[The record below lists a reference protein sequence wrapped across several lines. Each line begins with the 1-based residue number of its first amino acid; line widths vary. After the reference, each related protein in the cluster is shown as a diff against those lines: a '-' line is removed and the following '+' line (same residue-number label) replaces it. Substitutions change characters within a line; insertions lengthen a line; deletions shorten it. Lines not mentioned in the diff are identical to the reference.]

1 MSQPEWITPAG
12 SLGTIPES
20 IFYQQVLLA
29 YTPPLSFA
37 PTCTATSATTNLITC
52 SSTQGIYPGLN
63 VIFSG
68 TVFGGI
74 SSTVRYFVLSVP
86 NGTQFSIA
94 ATERSTTPVVL
105 TTGTGLMNTVFTQH
119 VLYKLQAGSVPP
131 GIQISD
137 NGLIEGVPQAV
148 ASISGVPLQVSKNI
162 TSKFT
167 IRSYTQNYVNGV
179 YVLDGI
185 RDRTFSLTVTG
196 NNIPYF
202 VTPAGSIGTYY
213 DGDLI
218 DFQFVLAGTDPG
230 DTEVV
235 RLVSG
240 QLPGGVTVSSE
251 GLLYGYIEPAA
262 NVNQPVGY
270 DLTPEDLFP
279 YDFIVAAIN
288 KNYQFTLEVTDGKS
302 STLRTFNFFVYNR
315 DSLTGD
321 NTTITTDN
329 IAVTAD
335 ETTVRPPFLT
345 NAAPNNLG
353 TVRGDNYYA
362 YQFVGDDYDTVDLRY
377 SISVNQGSGLPPGL
391 TLDPKSGWLYG
402 YVPDQGVTQVEY
414 SFYITV
420 RQRDPIGTPITCTA
434 TTFGTNLITCNST
447 AQLGTGTAI
456 KFSGN
461 PVGGLSASDT
471 TIYYV
476 LQVINSTQF
485 TVATNL
491 NSTTAVSL
499 TTASGSFTAEL
510 VVVSSQYPFIL
521 SVSGAIDAEVTWLT
535 ASDLGSIENGSVS
548 LLNVQ
553 AVNRGGRQLNYRL
566 KSGAYNELPQGLQL
580 LPSGD
585 IVGDVSFNTF
595 AVDMGTTTFDAT
607 QSVVLNATVSGTTF
621 DSTFVFTVN
630 AYALDTA
637 QTLYKVESVTVANGG
652 TGYSSV
658 SPPVI
663 EFNSPVGAAAV
674 TAQAGNVTVSGG
686 AITSVAVAN
695 SGAGYTA
702 PATITITAGF
712 GGSGASLVPVMQ
724 ATGAR
729 DVVSAFRTFRVKVIR
744 VYNRP
749 YQNLTVQAMPPENDR
764 VLIDSLLTDQEIFV
778 PDYIFRPDDPN
789 FGLSSRVV
797 YQHVFGLAPETQARY
812 VESLYLNHYWKELV
826 LGEINTAQALDAD
839 GNVIYEVVYS
849 KIQDNLVNNQGQ
861 SVNKIVTLPY
871 AITDPT
877 DPTKEINSVYPNSL
891 VNMRD
896 QVIDVV
902 GQISTKLPLW
912 MTSKQSNGRVLG
924 FTPAWVIC
932 YTKPDRSAQ
941 IAYYMQE
948 YFGTQLNRVDFK
960 VDRYILNR
968 KLSRNWDTETQQWT
982 PNPSLTTFDRF
993 DTSSYIFLGTVDIGT
1008 NLAFADVNERT
1019 LDYIENLGGLDGNI
1033 RTIDGNT
1040 LIFVNQETYPDYNNI
1055 DDAWQ
1060 NYLHPFDTSGF
1071 DATGETFDQAVT
1083 IPGGDFSTV
1092 DQRMAIWTISVDP
1105 VTTVVT
1111 LTLTQQ
1117 TVLNDYVQVTR
1128 GDEYRSAYLYYPG
1141 SPGPSYTRIS
1151 WLPVPTVVT
1160 TETIF
1165 DGGSMA
1171 FEVPVDMYDPTDRL
1185 DKYLVFPKANILE

>member
-1 MSQPEWITPAG
+1 MAQPEWITPAG
-12 SLGTIPES
+12 SLGVIPES
-20 IFYQQVLLA
+20 IFYQQDLLA

-37 PTCTATSATTNLITC
+37 PTCTATSSTSNLITC

-63 VIFSG
+63 VMFSG

-74 SSTVRYFVLSVP
+74 SSTVRYFVLSVT
-86 NGTQFSIA
+86 NSTQFSIA
-94 ATERSTTPVVL
+94 ATEKGTSPIAL
-105 TTGTGLMNTVFTQH
+105 TTATGLMTTVFTQH

-137 NGLIEGVPQAV
+137 NGTIVGVPQAV
-148 ASISGVPLQVSKNI
+148 ASIQGVPFQVSKNV

-167 IRSYTQNYVNGV
+167 IRGYTQNYVNGL

-196 NNIPYF
+196 NNVPYF

-218 DFQFVLAGTDPG
+218 NFQFDLTGTDPG

-240 QLPGGVTVSSE
+240 QLPGGITVSSE

-262 NVNQPVGY
+262 NVNKPVGY
-270 DLTPEDLFP
+270 DLTPEDLYP

-329 IAVTAD
+329 AAVTAD

-345 NAAPNNLG
+345 NAVPSNLG

-377 SISVNQGSGLPPGL
+377 CISVNQGSGLPPGL

-402 YVPDQGVTQVEY
+402 PVPDQGVTQVEY
-414 SFYITV
+414 SFYIMV
-420 RQRDPIGTPITCTA
+420 RQLDPVGTPITCTA
-434 TTFGTNLITCNST
+434 TTFGTNRITCNST
-447 AQLGTGTAI
+447 AQLGVGTAI
-456 KFSGN
+456 KFSGS

-491 NSTTAVSL
+491 DSTVAVTL
-499 TTASGSFTAEL
+499 TTAAGSFTAEL
-510 VVVSSQYPFIL
+510 IVVSSQYPFML
-521 SVSGAIDAEVTWLT
+521 TVSGAIDAEVTWLT
-535 ASDLGSIENGSVS
+535 ANDLGSVENGSVS
-548 LLNVQ
+548 LLNIQ

-607 QSVVLNATVSGTTF
+607 YSVVLNTTISETTF

-637 QTLYKVESVTVANGG
+637 QTLYKVDSVTVATGG
-652 TGYSSV
+652 KSFSSV

-674 TAQAGNVTVSGG
+674 TAQAGNVTVSSG
-686 AITSVAVAN
+686 AITSVVVAN
-695 SGAGYTA
+695 SGAGYTS
-702 PATITITAGF
+702 PAVISITEGF

-744 VYNRP
+744 AYNRP

-778 PDYIFRPDDPN
+778 PGYIFRPDDPN
-789 FGLSSRVV
+789 FGLARRVV
-797 YQHVFGLAPETQARY
+797 YQHVFGLAPDTLARY

-849 KIQDNLVNNQGQ
+849 KIQDNLVNDQGQ

-871 AITDPT
+871 AIMDPADPT
-877 DPTKEINSVYPNSL
+877 LEINSVYPNSL

-924 FTPAWVIC
+924 FTPAWVVC
-932 YTKPDRSAQ
+932 YTKPGRSAQ

-968 KLSRNWDTETQQWT
+968 TLSRNWDTETQQWIPT
-982 PNPSLTTFDRF
+982 PNLTTFDRF

-1008 NLAFADVNERT
+1008 NLAFADVNQRT
-1019 LDYIENLGGLDGNI
+1019 LDYIENLGGLDGTI

-1040 LIFVNQETYPDYNNI
+1040 LIFVNQETYPDYNSV
-1055 DDAWQ
+1055 DAAWQ

-1071 DATGETFDQAVT
+1071 DATGQTFDQSVT

-1105 VTTVVT
+1105 VTTIVT

-1141 SPGPSYTRIS
+1141 SPGAAYTRIS

-1165 DGGSMA
+1165 DAGSIA

-1185 DKYLVFPKANILE
+1185 DKYLVFPKTNILE